1 MDARRVGKKFWSP
14 ESVGQGGLLA
24 TWTHESLRAPLF
36 FSLNSLGH
44 LLLPHY
50 LPRLVIA
57 QVSDP
62 SPVFLV
68 LFTPNQ
74 RAKTTFPQGLLGRGV
89 FIIWVV
95 E

>member
-1 MDARRVGKKFWSP
+1 M
-14 ESVGQGGLLA
+14 
-24 TWTHESLRAPLF
+24 
-36 FSLNSLGH
+36 NSLGH

-74 RAKTTFPQGLLGRGV
+74 RVKNNISSGASGLGRLRHLGGG
-89 FIIWVV
+89 IMKAGAVV
-95 E
+95 GAPRDRLRLALRSLL

>member
-1 MDARRVGKKFWSP
+1 MGDGKEVLVTGECWGGQLADHMYPP
-14 ESVGQGGLLA
+14 EPPS
-24 TWTHESLRAPLF
+24 SSF
-36 FSLNSLGH
+36 FSVNSLGH
-44 LLLPHY
+44 LLLPDY

-57 QVSDP
+57 QVSNP

-74 RAKTTFPQGLLGRGV
+74 TVKRTFPWGLLSWGV
-89 FIIWVV
+89 FVIRVV